1 MIVYKRKLTMD
12 DICNLDKD
20 EELIYYKTDDVA
32 IVVDKVN
39 DKYVAR
45 KKRISDNE
53 LIEEELLKRVDEVMD
68 FAQN

>member
-32 IVVDKVN
+32 IVVEKVN

-53 LIEEELLKRVDEVMD
+53 LIDEELLKRVDEVMD